1 MAAYEA
7 SNVTSNPCH
16 LQPPECMLTEP
27 IRDGR
32 AWTRQTVGEEPSWTA
47 QLPTGWLDSTGDL
60 LSGHEKYPG
69 RPVTALPVPPGD
81 GCEDWQSLRATL
93 DRGRGFVVLD
103 GIPVDRWSPSRAR
116 ALFWLLG
123 HRFGRPVTQD
133 VAGTLLFDVK
143 DKGYDVT
150 QGARFS
156 GTTAESSFH
165 TDNAFGRAVPDLVAL
180 LCLRPAVK
188 GGESQLISA
197 LTLHNRLLS
206 RHAGLLPCLYRPF
219 CFDRRGEFL
228 RGESP
233 VSRHPVFSWASGDL
247 TMRYLHY
254 YIEVGH
260 RKAGRP
266 LSRLQSRA
274 LEVLRGLLRLPEL
287 RVEFRLRP
295 GQVLLTN
302 NHWILH
308 NRTAFEDSLRPQER
322 RHYVRLWL
330 SRK

>member
-1 MAAYEA
+1 
-7 SNVTSNPCH
+7 
-16 LQPPECMLTEP
+16 MLTEP
-27 IRDGR
+27 ICDDR

-47 QLPTGWLDSTGDL
+47 QLPAGWLDSAGDL
-60 LSGHEKYPG
+60 LAGYEKDPG
-69 RPVTALPVPPGD
+69 RTVTALPVPPGD
-81 GCEDWQSLRATL
+81 GSGNWQSLRATL

-103 GIPVDRWSPSRAR
+103 GIPVERWSPSRAR

-156 GTTAESSFH
+156 GTTVESSFH
-165 TDNAFGRAVPDLVAL
+165 TDNAFGETVPNLVGL
-180 LCLRPAVK
+180 LCLRPALE
-188 GGESQLISA
+188 GGQSQLISA
-197 LTLHNRLLS
+197 LTLHNRLLD
-206 RHAGLLPCLYRPF
+206 RHADLLTCLYQPF

-228 RGESP
+228 QGESP
-233 VSRHPVFSWASGDL
+233 VSRHPVFSWASGEL

-260 RKAGRP
+260 RKAGHP
-266 LSRLQSRA
+266 LSQRQFRA
-274 LEVLRGLLRLPEL
+274 LEVLKELLRLPEL

-308 NRTAFEDSLRPQER
+308 NRTGFEDSPRPQER
-322 RHYVRLWL
+322 RHFVRLWL
-330 SRK
+330 SRRRQPDPACQIP

>member
-1 MAAYEA
+1 
-7 SNVTSNPCH
+7 
-16 LQPPECMLTEP
+16 MLTEP

-47 QLPTGWLDSTGDL
+47 RLPADWLDSAGNVL
-60 LSGHEKYPG
+60 AGHEKHPG

-81 GCEDWQSLRATL
+81 GCGDWRSLRATL

-103 GIPVDRWSPSRAR
+103 RIPVDRCSLSRAQ
-116 ALFWLLG
+116 AVFWLLG
-123 HRFGRPVTQD
+123 HRFGRPMTQD
-133 VAGTLLFDVK
+133 VAGRLLFDVK
-143 DKGYDVT
+143 DKGYDVA

-156 GTTAESSFH
+156 GTTVESSFH
-165 TDNAFGRAVPDLVAL
+165 TDNAFGQAVPNLVGL
-180 LCLRPAVK
+180 LCVRPALK

-197 LTLHNRLLS
+197 LTLHNRLLD
-206 RHAGLLPCLYRPF
+206 RHADLLPCLYQPF

-228 RGESP
+228 HGESP
-233 VSRHPVFSWASGDL
+233 VSRHPVFSWASGEL

-266 LSRLQSRA
+266 LSQRQLRA
-274 LEVLRGLLRLPEL
+274 LEVLRELLRLPEL

-308 NRTAFEDSLRPQER
+308 NRTGFEDSPSPQER

-330 SRK
+330 SRRSLPTRAPAQPFAVN

>member
-1 MAAYEA
+1 
-7 SNVTSNPCH
+7 
-16 LQPPECMLTEP
+16 MLTEP
-27 IRDGR
+27 ICGDR
-32 AWTRQTVGEEPSWTA
+32 AWTRQTVGQERAWTA
-47 QLPTGWLDSTGDL
+47 QLPPEWLDSARAMLAGL
-60 LSGHEKYPG
+60 ENHPG
-69 RPVTALPVPPGD
+69 QPVTALPIPPWNAQG
-81 GCEDWQSLRATL
+81 DWQSLRATL
-93 DRGRGFVVLD
+93 DQGRGFVVLD
-103 GIPVDRWSPSRAR
+103 RIPVDRCSPSEAQ

-123 HRFGRPVTQD
+123 NRFGLPTTQD

-150 QGARFS
+150 RGARFS

-165 TDNAFGRAVPDLVAL
+165 TDNAFGRVVPDLVAL

-197 LTLHNRLLS
+197 VTLHNCLLS
-206 RHAGLLPCLYRPF
+206 RHADLLPCLYRPF
-219 CFDRRGEFL
+219 FFDRRGEFL
-228 RGESP
+228 PGESP
-233 VSRHPVFSWASGDL
+233 ISQYPIFSWAPGEL
-247 TMRYLHY
+247 TVRYLHY

-260 RKAGRP
+260 QKAGLP
-266 LSRLQSRA
+266 LTRRRLRA
-274 LEVLRGLLRLPEL
+274 LEVLGKLLRLPEL

-308 NRTAFEDSLRPQER
+308 NRTAFEDSASPQER

-330 SRK
+330 SRSRQPDPAR